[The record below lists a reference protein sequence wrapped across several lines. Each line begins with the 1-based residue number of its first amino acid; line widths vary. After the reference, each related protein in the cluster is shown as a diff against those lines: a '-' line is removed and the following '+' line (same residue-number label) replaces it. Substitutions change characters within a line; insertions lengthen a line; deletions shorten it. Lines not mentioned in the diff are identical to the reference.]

1 MPDPLKI
8 RSFCLR
14 DGKDSVLP
22 FARRWSTMK
31 QNLSDTQPLSGL
43 DIFGQS
49 PWAMRTALGLL
60 RSRVPWVPSMKTSP
74 RGHSFCLL
82 ICFPKMEP
90 SSAQADFIVCCELGC
105 CFPMLRPWVTRQKL
119 RSSRPSVAAS
129 GLLHCWSE
137 KGVRLWRVSHVK
149 SCRGCTASG
158 WQLVINCEWICGIKV
173 HCTFESHANANFL
186 AQKNSSKHIWT
197 IRNETHFFGMK
208 LDCCR
213 SRCKGNSGSAT
224 YCSHSPRSHWS
235 HCSYSELPETWQLG
249 APGVEQV
256 VLPRD
261 HVTTLFKEDGL
272 LKWHHSFFCMWIL
285 D

>member
-1 MPDPLKI
+1 
-8 RSFCLR
+8 
-14 DGKDSVLP
+14 
-22 FARRWSTMK
+22 MK

-82 ICFPKMEP
+82 NCFPKMEP

-158 WQLVINCEWICGIKV
+158 WQLVISCEWICGIKV
-173 HCTFESHANANFL
+173 HCTFESPANATFL

-208 LDCCR
+208 LDRCR
-213 SRCKGNSGSAT
+213 SRFKGNSGSAT
-224 YCSHSPRSHWS
+224 YCSHSPRS

-249 APGVEQV
+249 APGKGGASGAPY
-256 VLPRD
+256 L
-261 HVTTLFKEDGL
+261 
-272 LKWHHSFFCMWIL
+272 FCMWIL